1 MFHSAVCM
9 REEGD
14 KRREELRRVY
24 YGAERRGEVNCEK
37 ERRREVNYGNRNEGG
52 TCTMGPVSSV
62 LE

>member
-1 MFHSAVCM
+1 M

-52 TCTMGPVSSV
+52 ACTMGPVSSV